1 MDLKNLKQHIKSLIT
16 LQESDAPVISCYLN
30 LTDKKALL
38 QFLADKGAELNNSI
52 SEEERKDLDA
62 VFKLIRS
69 YIDNHQREKVKSI
82 ALFYR
87 TGTKPFFKLLQFNVP
102 LPNQISMGPSP
113 YVFNLIELKDVYY
126 RFVVLLTTESS
137 ARICEVNLGEITR
150 QVLMERPSLQRK
162 SLKEWS
168 KMHYQH
174 HRKEPRDRFID
185 EKIKVLDK
193 LMSRGEYTYLIIA
206 GEPRM
211 IAKIKG
217 KLPPHLKDKLID
229 TITASERDEIND
241 IVRATLS
248 TFIQFEAQESMNV
261 TDLLLQ
267 EIKSHGMAVSGP
279 VASLQA
285 LKTGQADLLVL
296 AKDYKIKP
304 GWYCKNCGNIGEIWP
319 DNNNCPV
326 CDSKTL
332 KKIDLMEEL
341 VKAAEK
347 YDCQIETVA
356 HSDALKELGGA
367 GCLLRYLTPEQYE
380 RGFFNV
386 AP

>member
-1 MDLKNLKQHIKSLIT
+1 MDLKNLKQHIKALII
-16 LQESDAPVISCYLN
+16 LEESDAPVISCYLN

-38 QFLADKGAELNNSI
+38 KFLADKGAELNNSI
-52 SEEERKDLDA
+52 SDGERKDLDA

-69 YIDNHQREKVKSI
+69 YIDNHQREKVKGI

-87 TGTKPFFKLLQFNVP
+87 GGSKPFFKLLQFNVP
-102 LPNQISMGPSP
+102 LPNRISLGPSP

-137 ARICEVNLGEITR
+137 ARICEVNLGEITK
-150 QVLMERPSLQRK
+150 QVLLERSSLQK
-162 SLKEWS
+162 KPLTEWS

-174 HRKEPRDRFID
+174 HRKEPRDKFIE
-185 EKIKVLDK
+185 EKIRVLDK
-193 LMSRGEYTYLIIA
+193 LMSRGGYTYLIIA

-211 IAKIKG
+211 IAHIKE
-217 KLPPHLKDKLID
+217 KLPEHIKEKLID
-229 TITASERDEIND
+229 TVTASERDEIND

-248 TFIQFEAQESMNV
+248 TFVQYEAQESMNV

-279 VASLQA
+279 AASLQA

-304 GWYCKNCGNIGEIWP
+304 GWYCKNCGNIGASWP
-319 DNNNCPV
+319 DDNICPI
-326 CDSKTL
+326 CDNKTL

-341 VKAAEK
+341 VKEAEK
-347 YDCQIETVA
+347 HDCQIETVA
-356 HSDALKELGGA
+356 HSDALKVLGGA

-380 RGFFNV
+380 RGFFNSV
-386 AP
+386 P